1 MNSQTGHVRMSGKEV
16 FRHAVSKL
24 GSVINEALVANNLS
38 SNDIDWL
45 VPHQANKRIIESMA
59 KKLNMPMDKVIC
71 SIDRHANTSAAS
83 VPLALTEGVSDGR
96 IVDGDLVLFEAIGGG
111 LAWGAGLVRMGYPK

>member
-1 MNSQTGHVRMSGKEV
+1 MSGKEV

-59 KKLNMPMDKVIC
+59 KKLNMPMEKLFVLLTVMLIRP
-71 SIDRHANTSAAS
+71 RHQF
-83 VPLALTEGVSDGR
+83 L
-96 IVDGDLVLFEAIGGG
+96 
-111 LAWGAGLVRMGYPK
+111 

>member
-1 MNSQTGHVRMSGKEV
+1 MNSKTGHVRMQKEV

-45 VPHQANKRIIESMA
+45 VPHQANKRIIEA
-59 KKLNMPMDKVIC
+59 WLKLNMPMDKVIC
-71 SIDRHANTSAAS
+71 
-83 VPLALTEGVSDGR
+83 LL
-96 IVDGDLVLFEAIGGG
+96 IVMPIHRLHQFL
-111 LAWGAGLVRMGYPK
+111 